1 MTFEEIKEEER
12 YQVRKESIKEVCI
25 NLLKKNM
32 NIKDII
38 DVTGL
43 SEEEIKKIQKEHENI

>member
-43 SEEEIKKIQKEHENI
+43 SEEEIKKIQKKHEKI